1 LTPPYNREIARLC
14 EASSLASEIPALD
27 LGRFLLLRGANSSP
41 FESSVLGTVT
51 FFAELWLLLLL
62 YARSSFPALQNTKV
76 SFGICGKPL
85 VTKKVLLGECGVL
98 FCSIF
103 FLPLH
108 RGQKQPLYADSQ
120 ISVRTRW
127 RAHSAQTRS
136 HQDDCVGLQVLAN
149 PCERAIDRRT
159 RWARMEAAVKQA

>member
-1 LTPPYNREIARLC
+1 MC
-14 EASSLASEIPALD
+14 
-27 LGRFLLLRGANSSP
+27 
-41 FESSVLGTVT
+41 
-51 FFAELWLLLLL
+51 
-62 YARSSFPALQNTKV
+62 ARSGFPALQNTKV

-103 FLPLH
+103 FSPLH

-149 PCERAIDRRT
+149 SCERAIDRRT
-159 RWARMEAAVKQA
+159 RWARMEAAVKQAWQCSMLRRWSPGRQMRSCTGRRRTFKLGFPFELGPAQEGKREPACATSPL